1 MNPIFQKMQQHQQ
14 GQRQSNLNA
23 LFSIKNPKDYVL
35 NALGNMSP
43 EQLKKVQ
50 SMLPMAQRIAQ
61 KSGINLDVAT
71 NAINNL
77 ITTKG

>member
-1 MNPIFQKMQQHQQ
+1 MNPIFQKMQQRQQ
-14 GQRQSNLNA
+14 EQQPNLNA

-43 EQLKKVQ
+43 QQLQKVQ

-61 KSGINLDVAT
+61 KSEINLDVAT
-71 NAINNL
+71 NAINN
-77 ITTKG
+77 IIMKG

>member
-14 GQRQSNLNA
+14 GQQQPNLNA

-50 SMLPMAQRIAQ
+50 SMLPMALRIAQ

-71 NAINNL
+71 NAINNF
-77 ITTKG
+77 ITKG

>member
-14 GQRQSNLNA
+14 GQQQPNLNA

-43 EQLKKVQ
+43 QQLQKVQ

-71 NAINNL
+71 NEINNF
-77 ITTKG
+77 IAKG

>member
-1 MNPIFQKMQQHQQ
+1 
-14 GQRQSNLNA
+14 
-23 LFSIKNPKDYVL
+23 
-35 NALGNMSP
+35 MSP

-77 ITTKG
+77 ITKG

>member
-14 GQRQSNLNA
+14 GQQQPNLNA

-71 NAINNL
+71 NTINNL
-77 ITTKG
+77 MMKG

>member
-14 GQRQSNLNA
+14 GQQQPNLNA

-35 NALGNMSP
+35 NALSSMSP

-61 KSGINLDVAT
+61 KSGINLEVAT
-71 NAINNL
+71 NAINNF
-77 ITTKG
+77 ITKG

>member
-14 GQRQSNLNA
+14 GQQQPNLNA
-23 LFSIKNPKDYVL
+23 LFPIKNPKDYVL
-35 NALGNMSP
+35 NALGSMST

-71 NAINNL
+71 NAINNF
-77 ITTKG
+77 ITKG

>member
-1 MNPIFQKMQQHQQ
+1 MNPIFQKMQQGQQ
-14 GQRQSNLNA
+14 QPNLNA

-50 SMLPMAQRIAQ
+50 SMLPMAQRIAN

-71 NAINNL
+71 NEINNF
-77 ITTKG
+77 IRF

>member
-14 GQRQSNLNA
+14 GQQQPNLNA

-43 EQLKKVQ
+43 QQLQKVQ

-71 NAINNL
+71 NAINNF
-77 ITTKG
+77 IAKG

>member
-1 MNPIFQKMQQHQQ
+1 MNPIFQKMQQGQQ
-14 GQRQSNLNA
+14 QPNLNA

-35 NALGNMSP
+35 NALGDMSP

-77 ITTKG
+77 ITKGC

>member
-1 MNPIFQKMQQHQQ
+1 MNPIFQKMQQGQQ
-14 GQRQSNLNA
+14 QPNLNA

-71 NAINNL
+71 NAINNF
-77 ITTKG
+77 IAKGG

>member
-14 GQRQSNLNA
+14 GQQQPNLNV

-71 NAINNL
+71 NAINNF
-77 ITTKG
+77 ITKG

>member
-1 MNPIFQKMQQHQQ
+1 MNPIFQKMQQQ
-14 GQRQSNLNA
+14 GQQQPNLNA

-43 EQLKKVQ
+43 QQLQKVQ

-71 NAINNL
+71 NAINNF
-77 ITTKG
+77 IAKG

>member
-1 MNPIFQKMQQHQQ
+1 MNPIFQKMQQGQQ
-14 GQRQSNLNA
+14 QPNLNA

-35 NALGNMSP
+35 NALGNMSL

-71 NAINNL
+71 NAINNF
-77 ITTKG
+77 IAKG

>member
-14 GQRQSNLNA
+14 GQQQPNLNA

-61 KSGINLDVAT
+61 KTGINLEVAT

-77 ITTKG
+77 ITKW

>member
-14 GQRQSNLNA
+14 GQQQPNLNA

-35 NALGNMSP
+35 NTLGNMSP

-77 ITTKG
+77 IMKG

>member
-14 GQRQSNLNA
+14 GQPQPNLNA

-43 EQLKKVQ
+43 QQLQKVQ

-71 NAINNL
+71 NIINNL

>member
-14 GQRQSNLNA
+14 GQQQPNLNA

-35 NALGNMSP
+35 NELGSMSP

-77 ITTKG
+77 ITKG

>member
-14 GQRQSNLNA
+14 GQQQPNLNA

-35 NALGNMSP
+35 NTLGNMSP
-43 EQLKKVQ
+43 QQLQKVQ

-71 NAINNL
+71 NAINNF
-77 ITTKG
+77 IAKG

>member
-14 GQRQSNLNA
+14 VQQQPNLNA

-43 EQLKKVQ
+43 QQLQKVQ

-71 NAINNL
+71 NAINNF
-77 ITTKG
+77 IAKG

>member
-14 GQRQSNLNA
+14 GQQQPNLNA

-61 KSGINLDVAT
+61 TSGINLDVAT

-77 ITTKG
+77 ITKG

>member
-14 GQRQSNLNA
+14 GQQQPNLNA

-77 ITTKG
+77 IAKG

>member
-1 MNPIFQKMQQHQQ
+1 MQQHQQ
-14 GQRQSNLNA
+14 EQQQPNLNA

>member
-1 MNPIFQKMQQHQQ
+1 MNPIFQKMQQGQQ
-14 GQRQSNLNA
+14 QPNLNA

-71 NAINNL
+71 NAINNF
-77 ITTKG
+77 IAKG

>member
-1 MNPIFQKMQQHQQ
+1 
-14 GQRQSNLNA
+14 
-23 LFSIKNPKDYVL
+23 
-35 NALGNMSP
+35 MSP

-71 NAINNL
+71 NAINNF
-77 ITTKG
+77 ITKG

>member
-61 KSGINLDVAT
+61 KNGINLDVAT

>member
-14 GQRQSNLNA
+14 VQQQPNLNA

-43 EQLKKVQ
+43 QQLQKVQ
-50 SMLPMAQRIAQ
+50 SMLPMAQRIAN

-71 NAINNL
+71 NAINNF
-77 ITTKG
+77 IAKG

>member
-1 MNPIFQKMQQHQQ
+1 MQQP
-14 GQRQSNLNA
+14 NLNA

-77 ITTKG
+77 IMKG